1 METTNNNPF
10 EKVGKELPFT
20 VPENYFEQFATGIE
34 NQIGYTS
41 THRKMFKPW
50 MYAVAAVFL
59 GFVVLTPILRSHKS
73 QSNIVGSTE
82 NYETYVLSQVDET
95 VMYDSYVVDN
105 NANK

>member
-1 METTNNNPF
+1 METTNRNPF

-34 NQIGYTS
+34 SHIGYS
-41 THRKMFKPW
+41 TTYRKLFKPW

-59 GFVVLTPILRSHKS
+59 GFVVLTPIIRSHKS
-73 QSNIVGSTE
+73 QSNIAGNPE

-95 VMYDSYVVDN
+95 VMYDSYVQDN